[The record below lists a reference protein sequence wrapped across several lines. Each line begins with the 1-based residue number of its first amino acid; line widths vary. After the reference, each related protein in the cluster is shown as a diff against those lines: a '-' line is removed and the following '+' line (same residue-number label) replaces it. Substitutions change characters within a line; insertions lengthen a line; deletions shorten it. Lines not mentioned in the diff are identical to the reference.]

1 MHPITPLHLQ
11 VNNLDIF
18 ERKILVGR
26 VIKINFFNRQW
37 FRYKYYQFDNLS
49 KLKEG
54 G

>member
-18 ERKILVGR
+18 ERKTLVGR

-37 FRYKYYQFDNLS
+37 FRYKYYQYDNLS